1 MTKPVDLVL
10 GEGVGL
16 ARWESKFL
24 EDIIEEIKDTVC
36 IFLPWSP
43 YFQSFV
49 SIGLNI
55 GKMLNPYAL
64 KQAQVLY
71 LFKFFMHLTSRI

>member
-1 MTKPVDLVL
+1 MTKLVGLVL
-10 GEGVGL
+10 REGVGL

-24 EDIIEEIKDTVC
+24 EDIIEEIKDAFA

-49 SIGLNI
+49 FIGLNI
-55 GKMLNPYAL
+55 GKMLNPHAL
-64 KQAQVLY
+64 KQTQVMY
-71 LFKFFMHLTSRI
+71 LFKFFMHLTLRI